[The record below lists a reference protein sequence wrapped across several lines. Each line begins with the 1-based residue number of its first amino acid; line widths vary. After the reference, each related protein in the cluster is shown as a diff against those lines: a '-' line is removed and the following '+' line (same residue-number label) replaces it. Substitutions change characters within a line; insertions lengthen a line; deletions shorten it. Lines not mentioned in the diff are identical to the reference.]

1 MKLEHDVCEITT
13 VDEEKVERLKSKLK
27 VQNTTDVTKIFKAL
41 ADVTRLKIAYALVLE
56 EPLCVCDVANIA
68 GCSIASASH
77 HLRTLRKLGLAKY
90 EKKGKLV
97 YYSLDDDHVRQLIEI
112 AFIHQKEVALR
123 GTVSGEGME

>member
-1 MKLEHDVCEITT
+1 MNTEQDVCEITC
-13 VDEEKVERLKSKLK
+13 VDEEKVERLKIKITD
-27 VQNTTDVTKIFKAL
+27 QNTKDVTKIFKAL
-41 ADVTRLKIAYALVLE
+41 ADVTRIKIAYALVLE
-56 EPLCVCDVANIA
+56 EPLCVCDMANIA

-97 YYSLDDDHVRQLIEI
+97 YYSLDDDHVRQLIKI

-123 GTVSGEGME
+123 GTGNRKGIE